1 MRPFLDLNVP
11 LRAALGFELFIG
23 LSLGR
28 LAFRWPWP
36 SAVEFFFFNHD
47 LPWPP
52 CFSLGFTM
60 GCGLFV

>member
-1 MRPFLDLNVP
+1 
-11 LRAALGFELFIG
+11 
-23 LSLGR
+23 

-36 SAVEFFFFNHD
+36 SAVEFFFLNHD